1 MMKIP
6 DTKQQSYSSPK
17 LTIYGAMREMT
28 ATSSN
33 RTADEAGN
41 SSGNPGKN
49 RP

>member
-1 MMKIP
+1 MKIP
-6 DTKQQSYSSPK
+6 DSKQQSYSSPK

-33 RTADEAGN
+33 KTTTESGS
-41 SSGNPGKN
+41 SSGNPDKN